1 MAARNNPFELDN
13 ESAYR
18 AWRERKL
25 DQQPLPQVVAIES
38 PESVSAAEAAALARS
53 CQARNFVLFRYL
65 TPPPDPQP
73 ALQALAARFGLRDID
88 ANLCSEDS
96 GLTEITV
103 KETGTDNRYIPY
115 TDKPIG
121 WHTDGYYNPMSQ
133 QIHGMLLYCQ
143 QPAMQGGV
151 NGLLDHEI
159 AYIRL
164 RDQNPDW
171 IRALTHPEAFTIPAN
186 FEGGKEIRPATVGP
200 VFTFPDN
207 GARLHMRYS
216 ARQRN
221 VQWKDDPVV
230 LAAASALRD
239 ILDQD
244 PFALELK
251 LQAGE
256 GILSNN
262 ILHRRSGFTDSPD
275 PALKRIYFRAR
286 YHDPV
291 AYRGD

>member
-1 MAARNNPFELDN
+1 MTASGNPFDLDN
-13 ESAYR
+13 EAAYR

-25 DQQPLPQVVAIES
+25 SQKAEPPVVAIQSSEGAS
-38 PESVSAAEAAALARS
+38 EAEARALADS
-53 CQARNFVLFRYL
+53 CNARNFVLFRFRN
-65 TPPPDPQP
+65 PPADPQP
-73 ALQALAARFGLRDID
+73 ALQALASRFGLRDID
-88 ANLCSEDS
+88 ANLCAEDS

-103 KETGTDNRYIPY
+103 KETATDNRYIPY

-121 WHTDGYYNPMSQ
+121 WHTDGYYNPMNQ
-133 QIHGMLLYCQ
+133 QIQGMLLYCK
-143 QPAMQGGV
+143 QPAMQGGI
-151 NGLLDHEI
+151 NGLLDHDI

-171 IRALTHPEAFTIPAN
+171 IRALMDHEAFTIPAN
-186 FEGGKEIRPATVGP
+186 FEGGKEIRPATIGP
-200 VFTFPDN
+200 VFTFPN
-207 GARLHMRYS
+207 EGTRLHMRYS

-221 VQWKDDPVV
+221 VQWKDDPLV
-230 LAAASALRD
+230 LAAAAALRD
-239 ILDQD
+239 ILDED

-275 PALKRIYFRAR
+275 PALKRVYYRAR

-291 AYRGD
+291 IY